1 MNLRFVMDDDAEAS
15 FLGGEGWL
23 NKDGSMTIG
32 QGYPA
37 NAAEISH
44 VYTFSAAKKGSSE

>member
-1 MNLRFVMDDDAEAS
+1 MNNDAETS
-15 FLGGEGWL
+15 FLGGEGWWL
-23 NKDGSMTIG
+23 NKNGSMTIG

-37 NAAEISH
+37 NAAENSH